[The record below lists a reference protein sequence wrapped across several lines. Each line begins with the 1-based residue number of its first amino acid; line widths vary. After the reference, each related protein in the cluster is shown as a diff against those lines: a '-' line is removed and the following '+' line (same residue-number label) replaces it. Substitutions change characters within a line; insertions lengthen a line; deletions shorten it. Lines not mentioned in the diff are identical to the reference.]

1 MESKI
6 LHEVRM
12 EHNEMTKSTSGS
24 ELNWRP
30 EQNDMV
36 GLTFVRASFSLQNA
50 NTVSLI
56 KVLIAISSHLL
67 VKIRESFLGYGP

>member
-1 MESKI
+1 
-6 LHEVRM
+6 M

-24 ELNWRP
+24 ELERGVRVFQENLNWRP

-36 GLTFVRASFSLQNA
+36 GLTFVQHPFLFKNA

-56 KVLIAISSHLL
+56 KVLIAISSHFAS
-67 VKIRESFLGYGP
+67 ED